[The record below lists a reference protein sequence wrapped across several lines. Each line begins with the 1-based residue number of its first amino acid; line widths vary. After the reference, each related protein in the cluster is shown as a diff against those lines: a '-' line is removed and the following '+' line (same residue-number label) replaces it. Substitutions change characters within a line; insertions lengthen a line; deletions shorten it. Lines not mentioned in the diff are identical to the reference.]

1 MKSPSVPPA
10 RPSVLSLPA
19 APIASF
25 YEDLIAD
32 LSLIYAGSLR
42 SFWKAAWPVLE
53 PSRDLIWNW
62 HLDVLCEILEE
73 IARKK
78 RSGQSSNTVLNLPPG
93 VGKSIGIS
101 VIFPCW
107 LWASDPSLKFQTFSY
122 SRDNTVRDNRAART
136 IVTSEWFGSYFWS
149 RYHQPRTG
157 QLRPVTLSAD
167 QAGKIRFDNTERG
180 WRIASSVEGQ
190 GTGDHG
196 DYILMDD
203 LVKAKDARY
212 PNALTS
218 ANTWL
223 DETISTRWSLD
234 PVKILIM
241 QRLSLFDA
249 TAHVLEKAPGQ
260 WDHVVFPMRYRKSV
274 VPNPD
279 GTPGR
284 LYSCPCHAHEPDKR
298 DKRTEEG
305 QLLWPERFSEEKVKA
320 VELELGA
327 FGAQGQLQQEPIPP
341 GGALMKYAWFKYVDE
356 VPKRARRCRGW
367 DTADTEGGGN
377 WTVGVLEALTPDGDL
392 YIEDVVRE
400 QSGPG
405 GVNKLITSTADRDR
419 SAYGREVMIREGSGS
434 GKATIASRR
443 KSLHGYDYEPAP
455 ETVATGDKAS
465 RNKPFRIQLESGNV
479 YIKRASWNSAYL
491 AVMCNFTGVGEEE
504 DDDVDATSNGYNGL
518 VVAPEKRRVVVG
530 VVSRPPR

>member
-1 MKSPSVPPA
+1 MCAA
-10 RPSVLSLPA
+10 RSSTAAPTTLSLPVPA
-19 APIASF
+19 LESF
-25 YEDLIAD
+25 YGDLIAD
-32 LSLIYAGSLR
+32 LAATYSTSLR
-42 SFWKAAWPVLE
+42 TFWQAAWHVLE

-62 HLDVLCEILEE
+62 HLDVLCEVLED
-73 IARKK
+73 IAHKK
-78 RSGQSSNTVLNLPPG
+78 QSGISTNTVINLPPG
-93 VGKSIGIS
+93 VGKSVGIS

-107 LWASDPSLKFQTFSY
+107 LWASNPSLKFQTFSY
-122 SRDNTVRDNRAART
+122 SRDNTVRDNRAARA
-136 IVTSEWFGSYFWS
+136 IVTSDWFSAYFWS
-149 RYHQPRTG
+149 RYRQPRTG
-157 QLRPVTLSAD
+157 KLRPVALSSD

-203 LVKAKDARY
+203 LVKARDARY
-212 PNALTS
+212 PNALTN

-234 PVKILIM
+234 PVKILVM

-260 WDHVVFPMRYRKSV
+260 WDHVVLPMRFRKSV
-274 VPNPD
+274 APNPD
-279 GTPGR
+279 GSPGR

-305 QLLWPERFSEEKVKA
+305 ELLWSERFPEEKVRTA
-320 VELELGA
+320 ELELGA
-327 FGAQGQLQQEPIPP
+327 FGSAGQLAQEPIPP

-377 WTVGVLEALTPDGDL
+377 WTVGVLEALTDDGDL

-405 GVNKLITSTADRDR
+405 GVDKLITNTAIMD
-419 SAYGREVMIREGSGS
+419 GRHVLIREGSGS
-434 GKATIASRR
+434 GKATIAARR
-443 KSLHGYDYEPAP
+443 KRLHGYDYEPAP
-455 ETVATGDKAS
+455 ETAATGDKAS
-465 RNKPFRIQLESGNV
+465 RNKPFRAQLEGGNV
-479 YIKRASWNSAYL
+479 YIKRGAWNSAYL
-491 AVMCNFTGVGEEE
+491 AVMCNFTGVGEED
-504 DDDVDATSNGYNGL
+504 DDDVDATSNAYNGL
-518 VVAPEKRRVVVG
+518 VVAPEKRKVVVG
-530 VVSRPPR
+530 VVSRPR

>member
-1 MKSPSVPPA
+1 M
-10 RPSVLSLPA
+10 RPLPNSTNLTVVSLPVS
-19 APIASF
+19 PLASF
-25 YEDLIAD
+25 YGDLIAD
-32 LSLIYAGSLR
+32 LAKTYTSSLR
-42 SFWKAAWPVLE
+42 AFWRAMWPVLE

-62 HLDVLCEILEE
+62 HLDVLCEVLED
-73 IARKK
+73 IANKK
-78 RSGQSSNTVLNLPPG
+78 RAGKSSNAVINLPPG
-93 VGKSIGIS
+93 VGKSVGIS
-101 VIFPCW
+101 VVFPCW

-122 SRDNTVRDNRAART
+122 SRDNTVRDNRSART
-136 IVTSEWFGSYFWS
+136 IVTSEWFNTYFWS
-149 RYHQPRTG
+149 RYRQPRTG
-157 QLRPVTLSAD
+157 KLRPVTLSAD

-212 PNALTS
+212 PNALTY

-234 PVKILIM
+234 PVKILVM

-260 WDHVVFPMRYRKSV
+260 WDHVVLPMRFRKSV
-274 VPNPD
+274 APNPD

-284 LYSCPCHAHEPDKR
+284 LYSCLCHAHEPDKR
-298 DKRTEEG
+298 DRRTVEG
-305 QLLWPERFSEEKVKA
+305 ELLWPERFPEEKVKA
-320 VELELGA
+320 AELELGS

-377 WTVGVLEALTPDGDL
+377 WTVGVLLALTDDGDL

-405 GVNKLITSTADRDR
+405 GVNRLILATAERD
-419 SAYGREVMIREGSGS
+419 GRQVMIREGSGS
-434 GKATIASRR
+434 GKATIAARR
-443 KSLHGYDYEPAP
+443 KLLHGFDYDPMP
-455 ETVATGDKAS
+455 ETAATGDKAS
-465 RNKPFRIQLESGNV
+465 RNKPFRGQAENGNV
-479 YIKRASWNSAYL
+479 YIKRGAWNSAYL
-491 AVMCNFTGVGEEE
+491 AVMCNFTGVGEED
-504 DDDVDATSNGYNGL
+504 DDDVDATSNAYNGL
-518 VVAPEKRRVVVG
+518 VVAPERRRVVVG
-530 VVSRPPR
+530 VVSRW